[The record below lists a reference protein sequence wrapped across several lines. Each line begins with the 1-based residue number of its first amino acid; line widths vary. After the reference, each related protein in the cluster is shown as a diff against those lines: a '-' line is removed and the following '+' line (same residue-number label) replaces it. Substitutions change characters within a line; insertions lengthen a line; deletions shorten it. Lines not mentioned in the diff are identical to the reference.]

1 LREVQALLINR
12 LSGAFIV
19 SLGLLLYF
27 IVIPA
32 HTEIVDYG
40 WMRPQSIPNACAI
53 LLVFLGIVQTAIPT
67 GATSVGFSE
76 FLRVSMFALVT
87 ICALWAMANF
97 GFLAVTPL
105 FVGALMLLVGERR
118 IGWLLGGV
126 IVLPLAIWLT
136 VVPLLERT
144 LP

>member
-1 LREVQALLINR
+1 MLLNR
-12 LSGAFIV
+12 LSGAFFV

-27 IVIPA
+27 AVIPA

-53 LLVFLGIVQTAIPT
+53 LLVILGVVQAVFPT
-67 GATSVGFSE
+67 GAVSVNLPELFRTSLFV
-76 FLRVSMFALVT
+76 AIT
-87 ICALWAMANF
+87 ISALWAMANF
-97 GFLAVTPL
+97 GFLMVVPL
-105 FVGALMLLVGERR
+105 FVGVIMLIVGERR
-118 IGWLLGGV
+118 VGWLVGGV
-126 IVLPLAIWLT
+126 IILPVVIWLT